1 MGNVNLKVGAD
12 KVQLYPKSKHP
23 RKPYKETLEITIPSH
38 PQKGTLLA
46 VSSNIS
52 DIGICI
58 YTFKP
63 LEEGQEIVFKSTLPF
78 RHGKA
83 IVRWVKQCNPG
94 IYKAGVL
101 LST

>member
-1 MGNVNLKVGAD
+1 MGNVNQKAGAD
-12 KVQLYPKSKHP
+12 KMQYYPKSQHP
-23 RKPYKETLEITIPSH
+23 RKPYKKTLEITIPSQ

-46 VSSNIS
+46 VSANIS

-63 LEEGQEIVFKSTLPF
+63 LKEGQEIVFKSTLPVP
-78 RHGKA
+78 HGRA
-83 IVRWVKQCNPG
+83 IVRWVKQCNPD

>member
-1 MGNVNLKVGAD
+1 MGNINPKVDAN
-12 KVQLYPKSKHP
+12 KRQYPKSKHP
-23 RKPYKETLEITIPSH
+23 RNPYKKTLEITIPSH

-52 DIGICI
+52 DIGICV

-63 LEEGQEIVFKSTLPF
+63 LKEGQEIVFKGALPF
-78 RHGKA
+78 PHLKA
-83 IVRWVKQCNPG
+83 TVRWVKEIKPG

-101 LST
+101 LSR

>member
-1 MGNVNLKVGAD
+1 MANADLKVGTN
-12 KVQLYPKSKHP
+12 KVRHYPRSKHP

-38 PQKGTLLA
+38 RQKGPLVA

-63 LEEGQEIVFKSTLPF
+63 LKEGQEIVFKSALPF
-78 RHGKA
+78 PHGKA
-83 IVRWVKQCNPG
+83 TVRWVKQCSPG

-101 LST
+101 LSG